1 MDIDMKKYAKPA
13 SFGALAVAV
22 GLVAFYAFMV
32 WVSMP
37 ALSGGIDSAHAM
49 IAYIGIA
56 CPLAAIAAVHVAF
69 YKQLSN
75 YAKEQGAK

>member
-1 MDIDMKKYAKPA
+1 MEIDMKRYARPA
-13 SFGALAVAV
+13 SFGALAVAL
-22 GLVAFYAFMV
+22 GLVVFYVFMV

-37 ALSGGIDSAHAM
+37 APLGGIDSAHAV

-75 YAKEQGAK
+75 YAKEQGTR